1 MKNWMQN
8 ILKLIQDIYHILTQL
23 NNLKDQLSSIDS
35 HLRLM
40 VESMKIPS
48 ETALLH
54 KESKVSAVDFHADM
68 LLLDIKD
75 VIKILNISTAT
86 YYRLVKQGELIPR
99 RKGKRHY
106 YYQED
111 LQRQLEES
119 KRRGRL

>member
-8 ILKLIQDIYHILTQL
+8 ILKVIQDIYHILTQL

-40 VESMKIPS
+40 VESMKMPS

-111 LQRQLEES
+111 LQQQLEES